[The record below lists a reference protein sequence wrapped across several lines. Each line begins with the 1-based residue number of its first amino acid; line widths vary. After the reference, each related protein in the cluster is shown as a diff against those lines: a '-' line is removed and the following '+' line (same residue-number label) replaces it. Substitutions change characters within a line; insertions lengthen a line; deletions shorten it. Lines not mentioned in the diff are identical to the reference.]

1 MRLIQESG
9 SGSMSSVE
17 VTKRRKAKHTS
28 SFIMFS
34 KEAYHQLPDGLTFL
48 EKRKMLGKKWR
59 EMEVHEKEKYIRAA
73 EDKRSTGNAV
83 AKLLASNRSLSG
95 SSSSVRV
102 CVIPRLQFCYF
113 G

>member
-9 SGSMSSVE
+9 SGSMSYVK
-17 VTKRRKAKHTS
+17 VTERRKAKHTS

-59 EMEVHEKEKYIRAA
+59 EMEVHEKEKYIKAA

-83 AKLLASNRSLSG
+83 AQLLAFNRSQSG
-95 SSSSVRV
+95 RRSSLLV
-102 CVIPRLQFCYF
+102 CVIPKLQFYL
-113 G
+113 